1 MNKSIKQGIQMGMCA
16 LISTCMACS
25 QHDAEAPTDKT
36 AVSAE
41 PPQQIQESDMNNS
54 SISGILTQQVSGAV
68 ADLSA
73 RTGIAADAIAVSE
86 ARVVQW
92 GSGAIGCPKEGMNY
106 TQAIVPG
113 VLVILEAGG
122 VLYRYHGRS
131 EAELVYCPDER
142 AEEPAYGPGQEFI

>member
-1 MNKSIKQGIQMGMCA
+1 MNKSIKQGIQMGVYA

-25 QHDAEAPTDKT
+25 QHDSEAPADKT